1 MFLEISR
8 NIIKGLIMQTVR
20 MVLRNK
26 GNGNIKTE
34 EKHLTYFYLLEYIK
48 KNVRVQS
55 VTLES
60 NIRLEYVGDFYG
72 LLTYLNTNPKLL
84 YINTLLNGLSS
95 SNEYDGI
102 QSVINFINTDNPK
115 VAAIITRLNNL

>member
-1 MFLEISR
+1 
-8 NIIKGLIMQTVR
+8 MQTVR

>member
-20 MVLRNK
+20 MVLKNK